1 MIMFMCMF
9 ISLDQQ
15 DNKDIF
21 KESKLMKKINSYIT
35 NKNNVPTMNI
45 FE

>member
-1 MIMFMCMF
+1 MVMFMCMF

-21 KESKLMKKINSYIT
+21 KESKLMKKINSYIA
-35 NKNNVPTMNI
+35 KQ
-45 FE
+45 E